1 MLFRSDIMPST
12 VVNRLREVFENKNK
26 QENMTVEDIEQK
38 ITKNVNKDDKKKMD
52 YSGLIVKGEGNLLAR
67 FAKCCNPVP
76 GDDIIGYITK
86 GRGVSVHRRD
96 CKNAE
101 ALIHNE
107 VNKMVEVSWGASE
120 GKGYITEIQ
129 IKADDKYGLLSSIME
144 IITLTKTQLYSINAK
159 TLKNNVALINIKLR
173 VAGIEN
179 LKELQKKIAKLP
191 GVLDVYRINN

>member
-1 MLFRSDIMPST
+1 
-12 VVNRLREVFENKNK
+12 
-26 QENMTVEDIEQK
+26 MTVEDIEQK
-38 ITKNVNKDDKKKMD
+38 ITKSVNKDDKKKMD

-173 VAGIEN
+173 VAGIDN
-179 LKELQKKIAKLP
+179 LKELQKKIAKYL
-191 GVLDVYRINN
+191 VY